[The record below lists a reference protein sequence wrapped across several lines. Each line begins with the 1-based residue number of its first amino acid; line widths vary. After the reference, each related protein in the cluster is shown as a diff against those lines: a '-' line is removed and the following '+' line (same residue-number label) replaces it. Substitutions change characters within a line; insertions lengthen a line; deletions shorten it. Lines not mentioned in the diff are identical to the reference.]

1 MSNTLSHSNSQW
13 YALYVRYRSE
23 FKIARALSERFGVVA
38 EAPATQVWRKDGKG
52 GKAGKLIRPLL
63 DTYVFIKANLAG
75 LARSRLLGI
84 DGVIDLVR
92 VNGAPAAI
100 PDEQIESLRKLG
112 ASRTPVH
119 EMEFRSLKPHSQVMV
134 TRGPLAGAVGEFIR
148 GNAGKGVFVVS
159 LELFHRSL
167 MTELDP
173 SAVKP
178 L

>member
-1 MSNTLSHSNSQW
+1 MSNTSALGDSQW

-23 FKIARALSERFGVVA
+23 FKIARTLSERLGVVA
-38 EAPATQVWRKDGKG
+38 EAPATQVWRKG

-63 DTYVFIKANLAG
+63 DTYVFIKANMAN

-100 PDEQIESLRKLG
+100 PDGQIESLRKLG
-112 ASRTPVH
+112 ASMAPVH
-119 EMEFRSLKPHSQVMV
+119 EMEFRSLKPHTQVMV